1 PPINWG
7 PSLERE
13 GGEEDCSGSA
23 SSFKP
28 GGSKQPKG
36 FFHASSLEAK
46 GQKEVAIFTLRDLI
60 RVGSARHVQLTP
72 Q

>member
-1 PPINWG
+1 MNGFVLGFGGNLWVEEEGLSGTRSTHPPINWG

-28 GGSKQPKG
+28 GGSKQP
-36 FFHASSLEAK
+36 
-46 GQKEVAIFTLRDLI
+46 
-60 RVGSARHVQLTP
+60 
-72 Q
+72 